1 MLQEKG
7 EGNPVLGGVS
17 MEYEAVAGPTK
28 FMVGTEQGV
37 VLSCNRKAKTP
48 ADRVQGVYKGH
59 HGPIYALERNPF
71 FPKFFVSIGDWTARI
86 WNEDLKTPILT
97 TKYHSSYMTGGNWS
111 PTRPGVFFTTRN
123 DGVMDVWD
131 FFYKQNDPVLSIE
144 VSEAPLTSFN
154 IQSAGQLI
162 VAGDASGTTTMYE
175 LSEGLTVMQQNEKA
189 SIMQM
194 LERESKREKNLETRQ
209 KELKQKARRESM
221 AAAESEAAAGGDA
234 HAAAGGGATDDV
246 IKGIEKEYFDAL
258 KRETEKLA
266 AEAGHE

>member
-1 MLQEKG
+1 MINQL
-7 EGNPVLGGVS
+7 
-17 MEYEAVAGPTK
+17 
-28 FMVGTEQGV
+28 
-37 VLSCNRKAKTP
+37 CNKSTNS
-48 ADRVQGVYKGH
+48 
-59 HGPIYALERNPF
+59 L
-71 FPKFFVSIGDWTARI
+71 
-86 WNEDLKTPILT
+86 L
-97 TKYHSSYMTGGNWS
+97 
-111 PTRPGVFFTTRN
+111 
-123 DGVMDVWD
+123 
-131 FFYKQNDPVLSIE
+131 
-144 VSEAPLTSFN
+144 N